1 MNPSDGVDDKTVI
14 YTGASSPAAR
24 LVCLDTMLDES
35 LNELDIRLGVQDE
48 TLGRGENNSIAIR
61 YNKLSRNHA
70 HIRFEGNKWIIED
83 LKSAN
88 GTYINEQKIVRSA
101 MGQGDIVVIG
111 QIPFRFEVINTAEGK
126 QPPAA
131 PEQDY
136 VGDAGTMYAQHIGVI
151 EQLAGSI
158 EDNDE
163 QLEDLPPPPSNKSPK
178 KTHEPA
184 ANHRA
189 SRQKKS
195 GWMKYLVLL
204 FLIGAGVGGY
214 FFWKTETANNKV
226 DDLAHRLGKNLQYFL
241 ERYEI
246 ENSRTPLKE
255 LDLELSDLR
264 KISKHVQ
271 SAVSSNP
278 EHGGLQ
284 KVQQKAIFLT
294 FERQFLKLLRDD
306 AFYDADKL
314 IKDTRLALESIII
327 KNPKER
333 QNFSGLLDLADTTI
347 RFRRFSDQYP
357 EPSPTANK
365 TPDDFDLR
373 KMLEVKTQF
382 IDRKK
387 ENYLLLSVTYTRLYQ
402 MLEKTEEKDI
412 RLLNRWQDIIKRKQ

>member
-1 MNPSDGVDDKTVI
+1 MNPSHGVDDKTVI

-24 LVCLDTMLDES
+24 LVCLDTLLDES
-35 LNELDIRLGVQDE
+35 LNDLDIRLGVQDE

-88 GTYINEQKIVRSA
+88 GTYINEQRIVRSA

-111 QIPFRFEVINTAEGK
+111 QIPFRFEVIGTPEGN
-126 QPPAA
+126 QSQAA

-163 QLEDLPPPPSNKSPK
+163 QLEDLPPPPSNKTPQKNNESEHSYR
-178 KTHEPA
+178 T
-184 ANHRA
+184 
-189 SRQKKS
+189 SRQRKS
-195 GWMKYLVLL
+195 GWLKYLMLL
-204 FLIGAGVGGY
+204 LLIGAGVGGY
-214 FFWKTETANNKV
+214 FFWQTQAESSKV
-226 DDLAHRLGKNLQYFL
+226 DSLAHRLGKNLQYFL
-241 ERYEI
+241 ERYEV
-246 ENSRTPLKE
+246 ENNRTPLKE

-264 KISKHVQ
+264 KISKRIQ
-271 SAVSSNP
+271 EAVVSNP
-278 EHGGLQ
+278 NHSGLL
-284 KVQQKAIFLT
+284 KVQQQAIFLT

-314 IKDTRLALESIII
+314 VKDTRLALDSITIDD
-327 KNPKER
+327 PKKR

-357 EPSPTANK
+357 DPAPTTTK
-365 TPDDFDLR
+365 IPDDFDLR
-373 KMLEVKTQF
+373 QMLEVKTQF

-412 RLLNRWQDIIKRKQ
+412 RLLNRWQDIIKRKL